1 MSFLKPVVLAISA
14 TLLLAPVAGFA
25 EKGGKEGKESR
36 SHGNKHEERYDERK
50 HERSDERRGPER
62 PDRREAGRHEADRRD
77 RGGATVEFRF
87 GDQDQRMVRDYYGDL
102 GRRGN
107 CPPGLAKKHNGCLPP
122 GQAKKWVQGRP
133 LPRDLRYYDVPHDLL
148 VRMPPPPPGHRY
160 VRVAGDI
167 LLIAIGSSMVVDA
180 IQDIMR

>member
-1 MSFLKPVVLAISA
+1 MSFLKPLVLAVSA
-14 TLLLAPVAGFA
+14 ALLLAPVASFA
-25 EKGGKEGKESR
+25 EKGGKEGKESKA
-36 SHGNKHEERYDERK
+36 HGNKHEERYDERK
-50 HERSDERRGPER
+50 DDRRGSDQR
-62 PDRREAGRHEADRRD
+62 DRREDDR

-87 GDQDQRMVRDYYGDL
+87 GDQDQRMVRDYYGDQ
-102 GRRGN
+102 GRSGK
-107 CPPGLAKKHNGCLPP
+107 CPPGLAKKHNGCQPP
-122 GQAKKWVQGRP
+122 GQAKKWAQGRP
-133 LPRDLRYYDVPHDLL
+133 LPRDVRYYDVPHDLL